1 MKSLG
6 NVFILGDSYSTFK
19 GYTPEGYATY
29 YGDKEREGIDV
40 YSVDETWWMQVIKRA
55 NGNLLMNCSWSGTTI
70 SHHGWENRDCKET
83 SFIGRM
89 EKLIK
94 QGYFRENKVDTFLL
108 FGGTNDSWCGAPL
121 GEKQTAD
128 WEMKDL
134 YFVLPAIYYL
144 ANLLKTEL
152 KGTRVVGII
161 NTNLKPIV
169 KEALIDAFSL
179 NEIEYVELEDIE
191 KASGHPNK
199 KGMEQISE
207 QVLAVLEG

>member
-1 MKSLG
+1 
-6 NVFILGDSYSTFK
+6 
-19 GYTPEGYATY
+19 
-29 YGDKEREGIDV
+29 
-40 YSVDETWWMQVIKRA
+40 
-55 NGNLLMNCSWSGTTI
+55 
-70 SHHGWENRDCKET
+70 
-83 SFIGRM
+83 
-89 EKLIK
+89 
-94 QGYFRENKVDTFLL
+94 
-108 FGGTNDSWCGAPL
+108 
-121 GEKQTAD
+121 
-128 WEMKDL
+128 MKDL